1 MPPTYGAPPSMPA
14 PGPIY
19 GTGYGAPGGYPGAY
33 APGQGWRPSQQPQP
47 RPWGRI
53 IAAIFGGLIVVAIV
67 VSVIYNATRPPTPPV
82 RFTSAQQTTTA
93 VGASTILADP
103 LTSNANG
110 WASDSHCYFD
120 TDGYHVRN
128 AWMCFAPI
136 GSQVD
141 GTESVTAKEV
151 AGPVNHGYG
160 LVFRHVSTG
169 NYYQFMITSSGDYAV
184 FKVQNDTASDL
195 VPYTPSSAID
205 VGLNAV
211 NTLSVTMTG
220 SVFDCY
226 VNGVKVTETHDS
238 SFPEGKWGLG
248 VYSTDN
254 VVFTDYLA
262 RR

>member
-1 MPPTYGAPPSMPA
+1 MPA
-14 PGPIY
+14 PGGPTY

-33 APGQGWRPSQQPQP
+33 APGQGWRPSAQPEP

-53 IAAIFGGLIVVAIV
+53 IGAIFGGLIVVAIV
-67 VSVIYNATRPPTPPV
+67 VSVIYTVTRPPAPPV
-82 RFTSAQQTTTA
+82 KFTSAQETQTA
-93 VGASTILADP
+93 VVASTILADP
-103 LTSNANG
+103 LTSNVNG
-110 WASDSHCYFD
+110 WSDDSHCYFD
-120 TDGYHVRN
+120 TNGYHIRN
-128 AWMCFAPI
+128 AWMCYAPI

-141 GTESVTAKEV
+141 GTESVTAKEI

-160 LVFRHVSTG
+160 LVFRRVSKG

-184 FKVQNDTASDL
+184 FKIQNDTLSDL

-211 NTLSVTMTG
+211 NTLSVTMSG
-220 SVFDCY
+220 PVFDCY

-238 SFPEGKWGLG
+238 AFPQGLWGLG